1 MENKNYELINTWAAE
16 AQKGDKRAMEL
27 LLQSFRPLILKM
39 AGSCREDGGFE
50 DAYQDGTAAFL
61 EAVRRYNSERNHL
74 FPGYIRNYL
83 DFYFRKRREGRFDQS
98 VPTAVSLDA
107 PAAED
112 GSPLSNLVPDPA
124 QPIQA
129 YHEDRDQKARLKKL
143 DQALEQLPE
152 DQRRAITDYYL
163 KGKTQKAIA
172 ADSQLTASAVK
183 MRIHRGLLRLRRL
196 MEE

>member
-1 MENKNYELINTWAAE
+1 MEGQNYELINTWAAE
-16 AQKGDKRAMEL
+16 AQKGDKRAAEL

-39 AGSCREDGGFE
+39 AGRCFGDSGFE

-61 EAVRRYNSERNHL
+61 ESVRRYDPEKNHL
-74 FPGYIRNYL
+74 FPGYIRKCL
-83 DFYFRKRREGRFDQS
+83 DFYFRKRQEGRFDKS
-98 VPTAVSLDA
+98 VSAVVSLDA

-112 GSPLSNLVPDPA
+112 GTTLGQLVPDPN

-129 YHEDRDQKARLKKL
+129 CHEENDRKSRLEKL
-143 DQALEQLPE
+143 DWALKQLPG

-163 KGKTQKAIA
+163 GGQSQKAIA
-172 ADSQLTASAVK
+172 ADCQLSASAVK
-183 MRIHRGLLRLRRL
+183 MRIHRGLRRLRVL